1 MFQGF
6 TALLAALIALGG
18 TSTMAAEAEALS
30 KTLSECAS
38 GHSLD
43 LAAKQ
48 GDSAEQ
54 VAETAL
60 QLCYQENLEAQNAF
74 RAERMRA
81 DPSLPADELV
91 ALWDVRRAQLRAV
104 LIDTVNACR
113 ATISAGAGRCGLSWI
128 PAGAGSLSEGF

>member
-6 TALLAALIALGG
+6 TALLAVLIVLGG
-18 TSTMAAEAEALS
+18 TPAMAAEAEALS
-30 KTLSECAS
+30 KTMSECAI

-43 LAAKQ
+43 LATKP
-48 GDSAEQ
+48 GDGAEQ

-74 RAERMRA
+74 RVERMRA

-91 ALWDVRRAQLRAV
+91 VLWDVRRAELRAA
-104 LIDTVNACR
+104 LIDNVKTCR
-113 ATISAGAGRCGLSWI
+113 ATIAAGAGHCGPS
-128 PAGAGSLSEGF
+128 